1 MKRAPFDAARVKN
14 AITAA
19 RQLLAAAGEHGQQD
33 LTRALLLQGILSGDT
48 VAAAIA
54 ERQRLQ
60 KENLRLRQRL
70 TFARL
75 RTERAK
81 ASLLERAATRPT
93 PLQGLDLVN
102 ALREI
107 YGIPPLPLLPPAELT
122 TEFEVTAEIVPPV
135 SPETRSDPPVRAEKE
150 IEKHPNSPPAPK

>member
-1 MKRAPFDAARVKN
+1 MKHAPFDPARIKAAVTR
-14 AITAA
+14 A
-19 RQLLAAAGEHGQQD
+19 RQLLRAAGESGQQD

-70 TFARL
+70 TYAKL

-81 ASLLERAATRPT
+81 AIMLEKATAAPTRLT
-93 PLQGLDLVN
+93 GLNLVN
-102 ALREI
+102 QLREI
-107 YGIPPLPLLPPAELT
+107 YGIPPLPLLPAAQVN
-122 TEFEVTAEIVPPV
+122 TEPEVTAEIVPPV
-135 SPETRSDPPVRAEKE
+135 SPEHRSDPPVRAAKE
-150 IEKHPNSPPAPK
+150 IEKDPEIPPAPK

>member
-1 MKRAPFDAARVKN
+1 MKRAPFDTHRVKT

-19 RQLLAAAGEHGQQD
+19 RQLLRAAGEHGQQD

-93 PLQGLDLVN
+93 PLQGIELIN
-102 ALREI
+102 QLRAI
-107 YGIPPLPLLPPAELT
+107 YSLAPLPLLPAPEVNREL
-122 TEFEVTAEIVPPV
+122 EVNAEIVPPV
-135 SPETRSDPPVRAEKE
+135 SLETGSDPPVRGPKE
-150 IEKHPNSPPAPK
+150 IQKDPEIPPAPK

>member
-1 MKRAPFDAARVKN
+1 MKPAPFDAHRVKT

-19 RQLLAAAGEHGQQD
+19 RQLLRAAGEHGQQD

-81 ASLLERAATRPT
+81 AIILEKASAGPNQ
-93 PLQGLDLVN
+93 LVGEALVN
-102 ALREI
+102 QVRAM
-107 YGIPPLPLLPPAELT
+107 YGLQPDLLLPAAEI
-122 TEFEVTAEIVPPV
+122 TAEIVPPV
-135 SPETRSDPPVRAEKE
+135 SLQQGADPPVRGPKE
-150 IEKHPNSPPAPK
+150 IENEPNSPSAPK

>member
-1 MKRAPFDAARVKN
+1 MKPAPFDPHRVKA

-19 RQLLAAAGEHGQQD
+19 RQLLRAAGEHGQQD

-81 ASLLERAATRPT
+81 AIMLEKATAAPTRLT
-93 PLQGLDLVN
+93 GLALVN
-102 ALREI
+102 ELRAI
-107 YGIPPLPLLPPAELT
+107 YGLQPELLLPAAEI
-122 TEFEVTAEIVPPV
+122 TAEIVPPV
-135 SPETRSDPPVRAEKE
+135 SLQQGSDPPVRPEKQ
-150 IEKHPNSPPAPK
+150 IEKDPNSPPAPK